1 MAHNDAFILHSPLH
15 EDWSSALFATV
26 NPSIGAPVMTIYSE
40 MIKEALR
47 RSSKTPSPQSL
58 WLDSYFTT
66 PASSLEETTG
76 TSKYLK
82 LKVGS

>member
-15 EDWSSALFATV
+15 EDWSSATV
-26 NPSIGAPVMTIYSE
+26 NPSIRAPVMTIYSE